1 MHTESNLT
9 IITDE
14 LILLA
19 NSKVAAS
26 AKSISFEYY
35 PTIKKKKKANKDT
48 KKEKN
53 KPPLQKFSL
62 ENLYKNHPYKTM
74 KPLCTKIK
82 VDTTTS
88 NTLPI

>member
-35 PTIKKKKKANKDT
+35 PTIKKKKANKDT